1 MSNLVHNN
9 EVLDSIKDNEIAPPT
24 KKKKSRK
31 KRKKRSKKEKDA
43 NKIFQ
48 SPEQI
53 TEDETASKR
62 RKTSDDKD
70 LQEKSPLLPFLKN
83 IPSLLVSDVE
93 DITLP
98 VSQNI
103 GTDSANTEDKPD
115 VEDKVQDIEEGEI
128 LNEDKD
134 KAQTKKSKKK
144 SKKTKKAKTKTSP
157 VCNKWIIG
165 KCYKKDECPFL
176 HQGEQIK
183 STEICKFFRTGSCS
197 RGEKCLYSHDL
208 KSEACKFL
216 ASRGVCGKGDE
227 CPYSHDPELIKK
239 AIQLNIEKEKE
250 RKELESQSQIP
261 KEISS
266 HLINF
271 QRNTVA

>member
-9 EVLDSIKDNEIAPPT
+9 NVIDPIKNDNLVSSS
-24 KKKKSRK
+24 KKKKNRK
-31 KRKKRSKKEKDA
+31 KRKKRSKKDDNNNATQILETT
-43 NKIFQ
+43 
-48 SPEQI
+48 PEPDQG
-53 TEDETASKR
+53 AK
-62 RKTSDDKD
+62 KLKSDDKET
-70 LQEKSPLLPFLKN
+70 QEISLLPFLKN

-103 GTDSANTEDKPD
+103 ENENATASQIQE
-115 VEDKVQDIEEGEI
+115 IEEGEI
-128 LNEDKD
+128 INQIEDKENQPR
-134 KAQTKKSKKK
+134 KSNSNKKSKKLK
-144 SKKTKKAKTKTSP
+144 SKTP
-157 VCNKWIIG
+157 VCKKWIVG
-165 KCYKKDECPFL
+165 KCYKKEECPFL

-183 STEICKFFRTGSCS
+183 SSEICKFYRTGSCS
-197 RGEKCLYSHDL
+197 RGDKCLYSHDL

-216 ASRGVCGKGDE
+216 AIRGACGKGDE

-239 AIQLNIEKEKE
+239 AIQMNQEKEKE

-261 KEISS
+261 KEISN

-271 QRNTVA
+271 QYNSIT